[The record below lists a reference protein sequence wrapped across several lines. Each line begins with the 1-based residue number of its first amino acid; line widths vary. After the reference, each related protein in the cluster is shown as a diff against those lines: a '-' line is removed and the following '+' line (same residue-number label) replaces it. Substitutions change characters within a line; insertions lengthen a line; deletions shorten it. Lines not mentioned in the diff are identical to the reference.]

1 MQATRSIQITEL
13 MLNTDP
19 PVCTCNNIFNCRF
32 LESSL
37 ISGQGLVSVGV
48 ASDAAQEEVTRIH
61 RENVQRLAGF
71 SEEEILKEKERIQ
84 QTIGMLHVQ
93 RVHVQC
99 TSCTCTMCIVH
110 VHEHKCKVNVPT
122 CLAQYHIQYGAQGA

>member
-1 MQATRSIQITEL
+1 MHACTCTCTHKCMQAMGSIQTAEL

-19 PVCTCNNIFNCRF
+19 PIYNLHCRF

-37 ISGQGLVSVGV
+37 ISGEGLVSVGV

-84 QTIGMLHVQ
+84 QTLGMLQVHHAHIHV
-93 RVHVQC
+93 C
-99 TSCTCTMCIVH
+99 
-110 VHEHKCKVNVPT
+110 EHKCKT
-122 CLAQYHIQYGAQGA
+122 RAL